1 MLTKNSTHI
10 KMNIFISIASYQDP
24 LLVSTIWSA
33 YSNACNKDDLI
44 FSICDQSDNPVK
56 VGELPFAKQI
66 KYDHVDP
73 IFAKGPC
80 WARHRAQSFYAE
92 EEFFLQIDSH
102 TQFLPDWDILFI
114 EAFLKIEALGLDD
127 SYFKKP
133 IITSYPRGFEV
144 VDFEKG
150 LFAISSGDKNTQVI
164 TYREDSIFSRGSF
177 SRQIGMPTKHTE
189 ITHAFLMAA
198 GCIFTRGNFIKEIPY
213 DPNYYFYGEELSMA
227 LRAFTHGF
235 SFFHI
240 PDVPLFHLYTD
251 VSNVPRK
258 LHWDPEDDKNRAIKW
273 YELEKK
279 SLDRLDDLFAGKIED
294 SMGLGSERSLEDYAL
309 ISGIDL
315 KNKKVLDIEQATKS
329 HFLTSIDWGKNPIN
343 N

>member
-1 MLTKNSTHI
+1 MS
-10 KMNIFISIASYQDP
+10 IFISIASYQDP

-33 YSNACNKDDLI
+33 YSNARNKDDLI

-56 VGELPFAKQI
+56 IGELPFAHQI

-80 WARHRAQSFYAE
+80 WARHRAQSFYAGE
-92 EEFFLQIDSH
+92 KYFLQIDSH
-102 TQFLPDWDILFI
+102 TQFSPDWDILF
-114 EAFLKIEALGLDD
+114 EDAFLKIAAIGEED

-133 IITSYPRGFEV
+133 VITSYPRSFKV
-144 VDFEKG
+144 IDFEKG
-150 LFAISSGDKNTQVI
+150 AFALNNGDKHTQVI

-177 SRQIGMPTKHTE
+177 SRQIGIPTKHLE
-189 ITHAFLMAA
+189 ITHAYLMAA
-198 GCIFTRGNFIKEIPY
+198 GCIFTRGEFVEEIPY

-227 LRAFTHGF
+227 LRAFTHGY

-258 LHWDPEDDKNRAIKW
+258 LHWDPEDDKNRAVKW
-273 YELEKK
+273 HELEKK
-279 SLDRLDDLFAGKIED
+279 SLDRLDDLFAGNIQD
-294 SMGLGSERSLEDYAL
+294 SMGLGFERSIDDYAL

-315 KNKKVLDIEQATKS
+315 KNKKILDLSKATTS
-329 HFLTSIDWGKNPIN
+329 TFLESTNWKKNPIKI
-343 N
+343 